1 MKILHGFHLFK
12 RLFERTT
19 MNKVFASPEQAVAD
33 IRDGATIAIAG
44 FSVAHRFATSLIL
57 ALREKGTKELCLVCN
72 SLGDPGATRGQILA
86 ENKQVKKLIAAFSVR
101 PGTPTASEEQIAA
114 GEMAVEL
121 VPQGILVERCRAG
134 GAGIAAFYSPT
145 SVGTALTEGREIRDF
160 DGKPHVLE
168 HAIRVDYAFLRGY
181 RADRLGNVQFRGGS
195 QNFNPSFAKAARVA
209 IVEVD
214 EIVEPGGI
222 PPELVDLPGI
232 FVSRVVKT
240 TQEFDLWRR
249 PERRPSDQPRL
260 YNGKPGLTRAG
271 IAKRAAALVKDGTY
285 VNLGVGIPTMVSNY
299 LVDRDVILHA
309 ENGVLGYGH
318 MVTEEKEIDPDIYNA
333 AGQFV
338 SLKPGASFFDSVT
351 SFEMARGG
359 RIDTVILGAYEVD
372 QSGSVANWS
381 TADAKRGGIGG
392 AMDLLSGKGELIIVM
407 EHRDS
412 KGRPKLRRTC
422 TYPLTGKGCVNYV
435 VTDLA
440 LLRRHDGRFIL
451 DEVAP
456 GFTPREVLE
465 LTEMKIAAGPDVR
478 TME

>member
-1 MKILHGFHLFK
+1 
-12 RLFERTT
+12 
-19 MNKVFASPEQAVAD
+19 MNKVFASPQHAIAD
-33 IRDGATIAIAG
+33 IPDGATIAIAG
-44 FSVAHRFATSLIL
+44 FSVAHRFAASLII

-101 PGTPTASEEQIAA
+101 PGTPTASEAQIAA
-114 GEMAVEL
+114 GEMEVEL

-134 GAGIAAFYSPT
+134 GAGIPAFYSPT
-145 SVGTALTEGREIRDF
+145 SVGTDLVKGKEIRDF

-168 HAIRVDYAFLRGY
+168 RAIRVDYAFLRGY

-195 QNFNPSFAKAARVA
+195 QNFNPAFAKAARVA

-214 EIVEPGGI
+214 EIVEPGAI

-232 FVSRVVKT
+232 FVSRVVRT
-240 TQEFDLWRR
+240 TQKFDLWRR
-249 PERRPSDQPRL
+249 PERRPADQPRL
-260 YNGKPGLTRAG
+260 YNGKPGLTRSG
-271 IAKRAAALVKDGTY
+271 IAKNAARLVRDGSY

-318 MVTEEKEIDPDIYNA
+318 MVTEEQEIDPDIYNA
-333 AGQFV
+333 AGQYV
-338 SLKPGASFFDSVT
+338 ALKPGSSFFDSVT

-372 QSGSVANWS
+372 ETASVANWS

-392 AMDLLSGKGELIIVM
+392 AMDLLSGKGDLVIVM
-407 EHRDS
+407 EHTDS
-412 KGRPKLRRTC
+412 KGRPKLRKRC
-422 TYPLTGKGCVNYV
+422 TYPLTGKGCVTYV

-440 LLRRHDGRFIL
+440 LLRWDKSRFVL

-456 GFTPREVLE
+456 GFTPQEVIA
-465 LTEMKIAAGPDVR
+465 LTEMEITSAPEVR
-478 TME
+478 AMS

>member
-1 MKILHGFHLFK
+1 
-12 RLFERTT
+12 
-19 MNKVFASPEQAVAD
+19 MNKVYATPEQAIAD
-33 IRDGATIAIAG
+33 IPDGATIAIAG
-44 FSVAHRFATSLIL
+44 FSVGHRFATSLIL
-57 ALREKGTKELCLVCN
+57 ALRDKGTKELCLVCN

-86 ENKQVKKLIAAFSVR
+86 ENKQVKKLIAAFSMR
-101 PGTPTASEEQIAA
+101 PGTSTASEDQIVA

-134 GAGIAAFYSPT
+134 GAGIPAFYSPT
-145 SVGTALTEGREIRDF
+145 SVGTAIAEGREIRDF

-168 HAIRVDYAFLRGY
+168 HAIHVDYAFLRGY

-240 TQEFDLWRR
+240 TQTVDGKAWRR
-249 PERRPSDQPRL
+249 PERRPSDRPRL
-260 YNGKPGLTRAG
+260 YNGKPALTRAG

-299 LVDRDVILHA
+299 LQSRDVILHA
-309 ENGVLGYGH
+309 ENGVLGYGK
-318 MVTEEKEIDPDIYNA
+318 MVSDENEIDPDIYNA

-338 SLKPGASFFDSVT
+338 ALKPGASFFDSVT

-381 TADAKRGGIGG
+381 TSDAKRGGIGG
-392 AMDLLSGKGELIIVM
+392 AMDLLSGKGDLIIVM
-407 EHRDS
+407 EHADS
-412 KGRPKLRRTC
+412 KGRPKLRREC
-422 TYPLTGKGCVNYV
+422 TYPLTGKGCVTYV

-440 LLRRHDGRFIL
+440 LLHWQDGRFVL
-451 DEVAP
+451 QEVAP
-456 GFTPREVLE
+456 GFTAREVME
-465 LTEMKIAAGPDVR
+465 LTEMPLAAAPDVGV
-478 TME
+478 MD

>member
-1 MKILHGFHLFK
+1 MDKI
-12 RLFERTT
+12 
-19 MNKVFASPEQAVAD
+19 FASPEQAIAD

-44 FSVAHRFATSLIL
+44 FGVAHRFATSLIL
-57 ALREKGTKELCLVCN
+57 ALRDKGTKELCIVCN

-86 ENKQVKKLIAAFSVR
+86 ENKQVKKLIAAFSMR
-101 PGTPTASEEQIAA
+101 AGTPTASEDQIVA
-114 GEMAVEL
+114 GNMAVEL

-134 GAGIAAFYSPT
+134 GAGIPAFYSPT

-168 HAIRVDYAFLRGY
+168 HAIHVDYAFLRGY

-195 QNFNPSFAKAARVA
+195 QNFNPSFGKAARVA

-240 TQEFDLWRR
+240 TQAVDGKAWRR
-249 PERRPSDQPRL
+249 PERRPSDKPRL
-260 YNGKPGLTRAG
+260 YNGKPALTRAG

-299 LVDRDVILHA
+299 LQSRDVILHA
-309 ENGVLGYGH
+309 ENGVLGYGE
-318 MVTEEKEIDPDIYNA
+318 MVSDEDKIDPDIYNA

-372 QSGSVANWS
+372 QHGNVANWS
-381 TADAKRGGIGG
+381 TTDAKRGGIGG

-407 EHRDS
+407 EHADS
-412 KGRPKLRRTC
+412 KGRPKLRQEC
-422 TYPLTGKGCVNYV
+422 TYPLTGKGCVSYV

-440 LLRRHDGRFIL
+440 LLHWQDGRFVL
-451 DEVAP
+451 QEVAP
-456 GFTPREVLE
+456 GFTAREVME
-465 LTEMKIAAGPDVR
+465 LTEMQLAAAPNVGAMD
-478 TME
+478 

>member
-1 MKILHGFHLFK
+1 
-12 RLFERTT
+12 
-19 MNKVFASPEQAVAD
+19 MNKVYATPEQAIAD
-33 IRDGATIAIAG
+33 IPDGATIAIAG
-44 FSVAHRFATSLIL
+44 FGVAHRFATSLIL
-57 ALREKGTKELCLVCN
+57 ALRDQGTKELCIVCN

-101 PGTPTASEEQIAA
+101 PGTPTASEEQVAS

-134 GAGIAAFYSPT
+134 GAGIPAFYSPT
-145 SVGTALTEGREIRDF
+145 SVGTALAEGREIREF
-160 DGKPHVLE
+160 DGRPHVLE
-168 HAIRVDYAFLRGY
+168 HAIHVDYAFLRGY

-222 PPELVDLPGI
+222 PPELIDLPGI

-240 TQEFDLWRR
+240 TQAVDGKAWRR
-249 PERRPSDQPRL
+249 PERRPSDKPRL
-260 YNGKPGLTRAG
+260 YNGKPALTRAG

-299 LVDRDVILHA
+299 LQSRDVILHA
-309 ENGVLGYGH
+309 ENGVLGYGE
-318 MVTEEKEIDPDIYNA
+318 MVTDENEIDPDIYNA

-381 TADAKRGGIGG
+381 TSDAKRGGIGG
-392 AMDLLSGKGELIIVM
+392 AMDLLSGKGDLIIVM
-407 EHRDS
+407 EHADS
-412 KGRPKLRRTC
+412 KGRPKLRREC
-422 TYPLTGKGCVNYV
+422 TYPLTGKGCVTYV

-440 LLRRHDGRFIL
+440 LLHWQDGRFVL
-451 DEVAP
+451 QEVAP
-456 GFTPREVLE
+456 GFTAREVME
-465 LTEMKIAAGPDVR
+465 LTEMPLAAAPDVG
-478 TME
+478 TMD

>member
-1 MKILHGFHLFK
+1 MDKI
-12 RLFERTT
+12 
-19 MNKVFASPEQAVAD
+19 FASPEQAIAD

-44 FSVAHRFATSLIL
+44 FGVAHRFATSLIL
-57 ALREKGTKELCLVCN
+57 ALRDKGTKELCIVCN

-86 ENKQVKKLIAAFSVR
+86 ENNQVKKLIAAFSMR
-101 PGTPTASEEQIAA
+101 AGTPTASEDQIVA
-114 GEMAVEL
+114 GNMAVEL

-134 GAGIAAFYSPT
+134 GAGIPAFYSPT

-168 HAIRVDYAFLRGY
+168 HAIHVDYAFLRGY

-195 QNFNPSFAKAARVA
+195 QNFNPSFGKAARVA

-240 TQEFDLWRR
+240 TQAVDGKAWRR
-249 PERRPSDQPRL
+249 PERRPSDKPRL
-260 YNGKPGLTRAG
+260 YNGKPALTRAG

-299 LVDRDVILHA
+299 LQSRDVILHA
-309 ENGVLGYGH
+309 ENGVLGYGE
-318 MVTEEKEIDPDIYNA
+318 MVSDEDKIDPDIYNA

-372 QSGSVANWS
+372 QHGNVANWS
-381 TADAKRGGIGG
+381 TTDAKRGGIGG

-407 EHRDS
+407 EHADS
-412 KGRPKLRRTC
+412 KGRPKLRQEC
-422 TYPLTGKGCVNYV
+422 TYPLTGKGCVSHV

-440 LLRRHDGRFIL
+440 LLHWQDGRFVL
-451 DEVAP
+451 QEVAP
-456 GFTPREVLE
+456 GFTAREVME
-465 LTEMKIAAGPDVR
+465 LTEMPLAAAPNVGAMD
-478 TME
+478 

>member
-1 MKILHGFHLFK
+1 
-12 RLFERTT
+12 
-19 MNKVFASPEQAVAD
+19 MNKVVASPEKAVAD

-44 FSVAHRFATSLIL
+44 FSVGHRFANSLIL
-57 ALREKGTKELCLVCN
+57 ALREKGTKQLTLVCN

-86 ENKQVKKLIAAFSVR
+86 ENKQVKKLVAAFSVR

-114 GEMAVEL
+114 GEMEVEL

-134 GAGIAAFYSPT
+134 GAGIPAFYSPT
-145 SVGTALTEGREIRDF
+145 SVGTDLVKGRELRDF
-160 DGKPHVLE
+160 GGKPHVLE
-168 HAIRVDYAFLRGY
+168 TAIHVDYAFLRGY
-181 RADRLGNVQFRGGS
+181 RADTLGNVQFRGGS
-195 QNFNPSFAKAARVA
+195 QNFNPAFAKAARVA

-214 EIVEPGGI
+214 EIVEPGVI
-222 PPELVDLPGI
+222 APELIDLPGI

-240 TQEFDLWRR
+240 TQKFDLWKR
-249 PERRPSDQPRL
+249 PERRPSDKPRL
-260 YNGKPGLTRAG
+260 YGEKPGLTRAG
-271 IAKRAAALVKDGTY
+271 IAKNAARLVKDGTY

-299 LVDRDVILHA
+299 LVTRDVILHA
-309 ENGVLGYGH
+309 ENGVLGYGQ
-318 MVTEEKEIDPDIYNA
+318 MVSEENQIDPDIYNA

-338 SLKPGASFFDSVT
+338 ALKPGASFFDSVT

-372 QSGSVANWS
+372 QTASVANWS

-392 AMDLLSGKGELIIVM
+392 AMDLLSGKGDLIIVM
-407 EHRDS
+407 EHTDS
-412 KGRPKLRRTC
+412 KGRPKLRKKC
-422 TYPLTGKGCVNYV
+422 TYPLTGQGCVTYV

-440 LLRRHDGRFIL
+440 LLRWDGKRFVI

-456 GFTPREVLE
+456 GFTAQEVIAM
-465 LTEMKIAAGPDVR
+465 TEMEVVAAPNVR

>member
-1 MKILHGFHLFK
+1 
-12 RLFERTT
+12 
-19 MNKVFASPEQAVAD
+19 MNKVYATPEQAIAD
-33 IRDGATIAIAG
+33 IPDGATIAIAG
-44 FSVAHRFATSLIL
+44 FGVAHRFANSLIV
-57 ALREKGTKELCLVCN
+57 ALRDKGTKELCLVCN

-86 ENKQVKKLIAAFSVR
+86 ESKQVKKLVAAFSVR

-134 GAGIAAFYSPT
+134 GAGIPAFYSPT

-168 HAIRVDYAFLRGY
+168 HAIHVDYAFLRGY

-222 PPELVDLPGI
+222 PPELINLPGI

-240 TQEFDLWRR
+240 TQVGDGKAWRR

-260 YNGKPGLTRAG
+260 YNGKPALTRAG

-299 LVDRDVILHA
+299 LQNRDVILHA
-309 ENGVLGYGH
+309 ENGVLGYGE
-318 MVTEEKEIDPDIYNA
+318 MVSTENEIDPDIYNA

-372 QSGSVANWS
+372 QTGSVANWS

-392 AMDLLSGKGELIIVM
+392 AMDLLSGKGDLIIVM
-407 EHRDS
+407 EHADS
-412 KGRPKLRRTC
+412 KGRPKLRREC
-422 TYPLTGKGCVNYV
+422 TYPLTGKGCVTYV

-440 LLRRHDGRFIL
+440 LLHWQDGRFVL
-451 DEVAP
+451 QEVAP
-456 GFTPREVLE
+456 GFTAREVQE
-465 LTEMKIAAGPDVR
+465 LTEMEVTAAPVVR
-478 TME
+478 TMD

>member
-1 MKILHGFHLFK
+1 M
-12 RLFERTT
+12 E
-19 MNKVFASPEQAVAD
+19 
-33 IRDGATIAIAG
+33 
-44 FSVAHRFATSLIL
+44 
-57 ALREKGTKELCLVCN
+57 
-72 SLGDPGATRGQILA
+72 
-86 ENKQVKKLIAAFSVR
+86 
-101 PGTPTASEEQIAA
+101 
-114 GEMAVEL
+114 VEL

-134 GAGIAAFYSPT
+134 GAGIPAFYSPT
-145 SVGTALTEGREIRDF
+145 GVDTDLATGREIRDF

-168 HAIRVDYAFLRGY
+168 YAIHVDYALLRGY

-214 EIVEPGGI
+214 EIVEPGDIG
-222 PPELVDLPGI
+222 PELIDLPGI

-240 TQEFDLWRR
+240 TQVVDGKAWRR
-249 PERRPSDQPRL
+249 PVRRPSDEPRL
-260 YNGKPGLTRAG
+260 YDGKPALTRAG
-271 IAKRAAALVKDGTY
+271 IAKNAAKLVKESTY

-299 LVDRDVILHA
+299 LEGRDVILHA
-309 ENGVLGYGH
+309 ENGVLGYGR
-318 MVTEEKEIDPDIYNA
+318 MVSEENEIDPDIYNA

-338 SLKPGASFFDSVT
+338 ALNPGASFFDSVT

-372 QSGSVANWS
+372 QHGSVANWS

-392 AMDLLSGKGELIIVM
+392 AMDLLSGKGDLIIVM
-407 EHRDS
+407 EHVDS
-412 KGRPKLRRTC
+412 KGRPKLRREC
-422 TYPLTGKGCVNYV
+422 TYPLTGKACVSYV

-440 LLRRHDGRFIL
+440 LLRWEGTRFVL

-456 GFTPREVLE
+456 GFTPQEVIA
-465 LTEMKIAAGPDVR
+465 LTEMDIAIGPNVR

>member
-1 MKILHGFHLFK
+1 MD
-12 RLFERTT
+12 
-19 MNKVFASPEQAVAD
+19 KVVASPEQAVAD
-33 IRDGATIAIAG
+33 ITDGSTIAIAG
-44 FSVAHRFATSLIL
+44 FSVGHRFATSLIL

-101 PGTPTASEEQIAA
+101 PGTPTASEDQITA
-114 GEMAVEL
+114 GQMEVEL

-134 GAGIAAFYSPT
+134 GAGIPAFYSPT
-145 SVGTALTEGREIRDF
+145 SVGTALTEGKEIREF

-168 HAIRVDYAFLRGY
+168 RAIHVDYAFLRGY

-195 QNFNPSFAKAARVA
+195 QNFNPSFGKAARVA

-222 PPELVDLPGI
+222 PPELIDLPGI

-240 TQEFDLWRR
+240 TQVADGKAWRR
-249 PERRPSDQPRL
+249 PERRPSDKARL
-260 YNGKPGLTRAG
+260 YNDKPALTRAG

-299 LVDRDVILHA
+299 LQSRDVILHA

-318 MVTEEKEIDPDIYNA
+318 MVSDEKEIDPDIYNA

-338 SLKPGASFFDSVT
+338 ALKPGASFFDSVT

-359 RIDTVILGAYEVD
+359 WIDTVVLGAYEVD
-372 QSGSVANWS
+372 QYGNVANWS

-392 AMDLLSGKGELIIVM
+392 AMDLLSGKGDLIIVM
-407 EHRDS
+407 EHTDS
-412 KGRPKLRRTC
+412 KGRPKLRRAC
-422 TYPLTGKGCVNYV
+422 TYPLTGKQCVSYV

-440 LLRRHDGRFIL
+440 LLRWDKTRFIL

-456 GFTPREVLE
+456 GFTAREVMA
-465 LTEMKIAAGPDVR
+465 LTEMEITPAREVK

>member
-1 MKILHGFHLFK
+1 
-12 RLFERTT
+12 
-19 MNKVFASPEQAVAD
+19 MNKVYASPPQAVAD

-44 FSVAHRFATSLIL
+44 FSVGHRFATSLIL
-57 ALREKGTKELCLVCN
+57 ALRDQGTKDLCLVCN
-72 SLGDPGATRGQILA
+72 SLGDPGALRGQILA
-86 ENKQVKKLIAAFSVR
+86 ESRQVKKLIAAFSVR

-145 SVGTALTEGREIRDF
+145 GVGTALAAGREIRDF

-222 PPELVDLPGI
+222 PPELVNLPGI
-232 FVSRVVKT
+232 FVARVVKT
-240 TQEFDLWRR
+240 TQADDGKAWRR
-249 PERRPSDQPRL
+249 PERRPSDRPRL
-260 YNGKPGLTRAG
+260 YHGKPGLTRAG
-271 IAKRAAALVKDGTY
+271 IAKRAAALVRDGAY

-299 LVDRDVILHA
+299 LRDRNVILHA
-309 ENGVLGYGH
+309 ENGILGYGE
-318 MVTEEKEIDPDIYNA
+318 MVTGEDEIDPDIYNA

-338 SLKPGASFFDSVT
+338 SLRPGASFFDSVT

-359 RIDTVILGAYEVD
+359 RIDTVVLGAYEVD
-372 QSGSVANWS
+372 QSGGVANWS

-407 EHRDS
+407 EHCDS
-412 KGRPKLRRTC
+412 KGRPKLRRQC
-422 TYPLTGKGCVNYV
+422 TYPLTAKGCVNTV

-440 LLRRHDGRFIL
+440 LLRWRGGRFVL

-465 LTEMKIAAGPDVR
+465 LAEMEIAVGPDVR
-478 TME
+478 AME

>member
-1 MKILHGFHLFK
+1 
-12 RLFERTT
+12 
-19 MNKVFASPEQAVAD
+19 MNKIFASPEQAVAD
-33 IRDGATIAIAG
+33 IPDGATIAIAG
-44 FSVAHRFATSLIL
+44 FSVGHRFATSLIL
-57 ALREKGTKELCLVCN
+57 ALRKQGTGELCLVCN

-86 ENKQVKKLIAAFSVR
+86 ENGQVKKLIAAFSVR
-101 PGTPTASEEQIAA
+101 PGTPTASEAQIAA
-114 GEMAVEL
+114 GEMEVEL

-134 GAGIAAFYSPT
+134 GAGIPAFYSPT
-145 SVGTALTEGREIRDF
+145 SIGTDLVKGREIREF

-168 HAIRVDYAFLRGY
+168 YAIHVDYAFLRGY

-214 EIVEPGGI
+214 EIVEAGAI
-222 PPELVDLPGI
+222 SPELVDLPGI
-232 FVSRVVKT
+232 FVARVVRT
-240 TQEFDLWRR
+240 TQEVDGKAWRR

-260 YNGKPGLTRAG
+260 YNGKPALTRAG
-271 IAKRAAALVKDGTY
+271 IAKNAARLVSEGSY

-299 LVDRDVILHA
+299 LQGRDVILHA
-309 ENGVLGYGH
+309 ENGILGYGR
-318 MVTEEKEIDPDIYNA
+318 MVNEEHEIDPDIYNA

-338 SLKPGASFFDSVT
+338 ALQPGASFFDSVT

-392 AMDLLSGKGELIIVM
+392 AMDLLSGRGDLIIVM
-407 EHRDS
+407 EHTDS
-412 KGRPKLRRTC
+412 KGRPKLRRKC
-422 TYPLTGKGCVNYV
+422 SYPVTGEGCVDYV

-440 LLRRHDGRFIL
+440 LLRWDGGRFVL

-456 GFTPREVLE
+456 GFTAQEVIA
-465 LTEMKIAAGPDVR
+465 LTEMEIVAGPAVAA
-478 TME
+478 MA